1 MTNRSRAIALVLSA
15 ALSWLL
21 TGAPARGQGYICA
34 EGGGAF
40 GRGGWSEPIV
50 AWMVEKGQKGRVVL
64 LGAARDARQDESG
77 PPPGGGADEPRADA
91 LVERFKSAGAAGVTD
106 LRIDAASAREPAAA
120 RAIDEATIVFIRGG
134 SQTRYVNDWRGTPV
148 EASLRAL
155 FKRGGVIGGTSAGC
169 AVLGEVIYDAQKGS
183 LAAADILRD
192 GRHER
197 LTLATGFLELT
208 PGVLFDTHFTERGRL
223 PRLAVMLAA
232 ARADL
237 KREVLGVGIDT
248 RTALCISPDG
258 TAEVMGDG
266 SVTLLQ
272 LPAADARGAALTA
285 VLRAG
290 LPPAVTALTGSSLVA
305 GYRVDLRAGRV
316 IGRPA
321 HASVFDEEHPLPRT
335 APNLRPGRVRG
346 GEIEDADAGEQVL
359 EDGDEPR
366 SLRLGALRE
375 VRGRAR
381 WQSAAVQPRALDD
394 RDRIENRVGGLLW
407 LLSRHPGWIGVM
419 LSSGID
425 AEADAR
431 GLLRARLPLRD
442 ADEGDEGERAAEA
455 KPSALIVIDTHAIT
469 SVAESVGL
477 DGPES
482 EGPRQSVALEGFRLH
497 ILPPGWGFR
506 PLPPSEAATTNQA
519 GPMHPAE
526 FEGR

>member
-1 MTNRSRAIALVLSA
+1 MTNRCRAVAVVLSA
-15 ALSWLL
+15 ALSWVLA
-21 TGAPARGQGYICA
+21 GAPAWGQGYICA

-40 GRGGWSEPIV
+40 GRGAWSEPIV
-50 AWMVEKGQKGRVVL
+50 AWMVEKGQKGRVVI
-64 LGAARDARQDESG
+64 LGAARDAGQDE
-77 PPPGGGADEPRADA
+77 PEPAARGGEDEPKADP
-91 LVERFKSAGAAGVTD
+91 LVERFRAAGAAGVTD
-106 LRIDAASAREPAAA
+106 LRLDAASARGPAAA
-120 RAIDEATIVFIRGG
+120 KAIDEATIVFIRGG

-183 LAAADILRD
+183 LASADILRD

-272 LPAADARGAALTA
+272 LPAADAQGAALA
-285 VLRAG
+285 PVLRAG
-290 LPPAVTALTGSSLVA
+290 SPPAVTGLTGSSLVA
-305 GYRVDLRAGRV
+305 GYRVDLRARRV

-321 HASVFDEEHPLPRT
+321 HASVFVGEHPLPRT
-335 APNLRPGRVRG
+335 APHLKTGRARG
-346 GEIEDADAGEQVL
+346 GAIEDADAGEQVL

-366 SLRLGALRE
+366 ALRLGALRE
-375 VRGRAR
+375 VRGQAR
-381 WQSAAVQPRALDD
+381 WRCAVVQPRTLDD
-394 RDRIENRVGGLLW
+394 RDRVENRVGGLMW
-407 LLSRHPGWIGVM
+407 LLARHPGWIGVM

-431 GLLRARLPLRD
+431 GLLRARLPARD
-442 ADEGDEGERAAEA
+442 ADEGDGVAGA

-469 SVAESVGL
+469 SVAESLAL

-497 ILPPGWGFR
+497 ILPPAWGFR
-506 PLPPSEAATTNQA
+506 PLPPSEAATANQA